1 MLQFLRVVWA
11 FVTIDLNTINI
22 DDDNFDEDHPETI
35 VPFGLMA
42 WCIKDKQRKANK
54 NDRRKSN
61 AYSKASNLSVGLVY
75 DKRRKAMER

>member
-35 VPFGLMA
+35 VPVGLMA
-42 WCIKDKQRKANK
+42 WCIKDKNVKQIKMIDENIMPIAR
-54 NDRRKSN
+54 
-61 AYSKASNLSVGLVY
+61 LPT
-75 DKRRKAMER
+75 